1 MGRSEMRRQDL
12 GTWWHLLQAAQAML
26 WEGCFVG
33 FLQPSQD
40 FVLYDAPDSP
50 GVLILSQIIP
60 AQLKGLG
67 SLLVSSVLQL
77 RKIEMIPAWEYC
89 PHP

>member
-1 MGRSEMRRQDL
+1 MWWDL
-12 GTWWHLLQAAQAML
+12 GTWWHLLQAAQAVL

-33 FLQPSQD
+33 SLQPSQD

-50 GVLILSQIIP
+50 GDLILSHIIP

-67 SLLVSSVLQL
+67 SLLVGSILYL